1 MFVRKTKTLAASGQ
15 ISAAGMAARLIF
27 LIFTGATAGDS
38 INLANGSG
46 GTSLTGSLLVPAN
59 GNVVLGP
66 FAKEDAPVFSA
77 DIYATI
83 TKTGAATVFAVYEE
97 LE

>member
-1 MFVRKTKTLAASGQ
+1 L
-15 ISAAGMAARLIF
+15 IYLIF
-27 LIFTGATAGDS
+27 IGATAGDK

-46 GTSLTGSLLVPAN
+46 GTSITGDLLCAAN
-59 GNVVLGP
+59 GKVILGP
-66 FAKEDAPVFSA
+66 FAKEDAPVFSE

-83 TKTGAATVFAVYEE
+83 TKTGAATAFAIYEE